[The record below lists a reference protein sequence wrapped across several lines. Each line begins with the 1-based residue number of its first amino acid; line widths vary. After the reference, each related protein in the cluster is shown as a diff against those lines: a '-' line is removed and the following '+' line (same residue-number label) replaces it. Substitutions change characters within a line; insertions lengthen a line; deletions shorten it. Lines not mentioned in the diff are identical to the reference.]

1 MSTPFGK
8 WLVMGKWFVMGLT
21 GVALVMVDWSGS
33 PRAQVSEPS
42 AFSETYGNWMVRCAV
57 EPTQEEESGQQCAM
71 EQRFIWRDEG
81 SGQQRPLLTVTL
93 TPVPAGE
100 GMEAVVLAPF
110 GLLFGHGLRLRADE
124 RRSVV
129 LRFHTCFPEGCIARG
144 SLGQEMIDGFRAG
157 VVLHVEAE
165 PAAGG
170 ESFRLEGSLDGFTS
184 AHKRLLQEV
193 ESR

>member
-1 MSTPFGK
+1 
-8 WLVMGKWFVMGLT
+8 
-21 GVALVMVDWSGS
+21 MV
-33 PRAQVSEPS
+33 
-42 AFSETYGNWMVRCAV
+42 
-57 EPTQEEESGQQCAM
+57 
-71 EQRFIWRDEG
+71 
-81 SGQQRPLLTVTL
+81 
-93 TPVPAGE
+93 
-100 GMEAVVLAPF
+100 APF

-124 RRSVV
+124 SRSVV

-165 PAAGG
+165 TAAGG
-170 ESFRLEGSLDGFTS
+170 ESFRLQGSLAGFTS